1 MFRANLLNEKTG
13 EMEEVTVCGY
23 FGDSGYT
30 SYDHA
35 EIIKKDGYYYGAPF
49 SKLYANANT
58 AKDILDM
65 CEHAQQLYEMMN
77 KIVNKGE

>member
-30 SYDHA
+30 STTHA
-35 EIIKKDGYYYGAPF
+35 EIWKDGYYYSAPF
-49 SKLYANANT
+49 SKLYANENT
-58 AKDILDM
+58 CKDILDM
-65 CEHAQQLYEMMN
+65 CQQTERLYEMMN